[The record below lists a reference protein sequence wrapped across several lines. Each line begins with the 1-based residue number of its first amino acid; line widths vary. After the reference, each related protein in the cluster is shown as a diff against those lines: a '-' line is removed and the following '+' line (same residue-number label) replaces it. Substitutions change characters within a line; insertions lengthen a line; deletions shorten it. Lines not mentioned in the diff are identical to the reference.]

1 MRTWILKIPGMS
13 CTHVNELVCFAWQY
27 REKKAR
33 IAAMRGAAGGG
44 GIDGMPHGKGGIS
57 RPTEQ
62 TAMRVIESRDAHD
75 VQIIE
80 EAAREAA
87 GGSEVLYASLIAS
100 VCDRVPT
107 KSLDLAQG
115 YHQFNAMRRRF
126 YLILD
131 QKR

>member
-13 CTHVNELVCFAWQY
+13 SMHVNELVSFAWQY

-33 IAAMRGAAGGG
+33 IAAMRGSTGGS
-44 GIDGMPHGKGGIS
+44 GIDGMPHGKGGIG

-62 TAMRVIESRDAHD
+62 TALRIIDSKDAHD
-75 VQIIE
+75 VKIIE
-80 EAAREAA
+80 ESAWEAA
-87 GGSEVLYASLIAS
+87 GGSEILYANLIAS

-115 YHQFNAMRRRF
+115 YHQFNDMRRKF

-131 QKR
+131 GKR